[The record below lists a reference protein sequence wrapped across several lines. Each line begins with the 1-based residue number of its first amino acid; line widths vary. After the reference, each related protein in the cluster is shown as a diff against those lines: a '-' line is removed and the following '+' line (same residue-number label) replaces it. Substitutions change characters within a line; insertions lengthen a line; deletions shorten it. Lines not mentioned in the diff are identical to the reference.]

1 MHSKSKFSVNTGD
14 SIRIISWNCNNG
26 TIEQNIEFLSDFH
39 ADVVVLQEVKKPKE
53 SIQNHFWFGDN
64 PRKGH
69 AIIASQ
75 DYSVEMYADRG
86 ENPDAIP
93 IIIHGPTIF
102 NLLMVWTHAKMLYV
116 EGMQQIID
124 EYSSFLKTRPS
135 VIIGDFN
142 SSTNFDHLHKNFNHS
157 TMVDLLLN
165 EYGLVSAYHKKFS
178 CNQGEESHPTHYY
191 RWKKEKPFHI
201 DYCFIPDTWIIE
213 NMTIGNYE
221 DWRELSDHRPLIVD
235 ISIN

>member
-1 MHSKSKFSVNTGD
+1 
-14 SIRIISWNCNNG
+14 
-26 TIEQNIEFLSDFH
+26 
-39 ADVVVLQEVKKPKE
+39 
-53 SIQNHFWFGDN
+53 
-64 PRKGH
+64 
-69 AIIASQ
+69 
-75 DYSVEMYADRG
+75 MYADRG
-86 ENPDAIP
+86 ENPYAIP

-102 NLLMVWTHAKMLYV
+102 NLLMVWTHAKMLYI
-116 EGMQQIID
+116 EGMQQIIGD
-124 EYSSFLKTRPS
+124 YSSFLKARPS

-178 CNQGEESHPTHYY
+178 CNQGEELHPTHYY
-191 RWKKEKPFHI
+191 WWRKEKPFHI

-235 ISIN
+235 ISIP